1 MSKNYE
7 QQKQSERHFFNNFFK
22 TLEMDGSSFH
32 QPLLDPPDI
41 ILNDE
46 YNKKIGIEIRELY
59 NEKNLKGTI
68 ATFEKIITS
77 SKKHFN
83 TISNQEI
90 CVSFHFTKSNKR
102 LNENIEAIGEEI
114 AYNILNHLE
123 EYKRINR
130 HSFVID
136 NPIKDFKVLEKVK
149 LINCTSCSEK
159 GWYYDPELIY
169 GSGLKQETLANAIN
183 QKNKVVPIWS
193 ELHDYHQKWLLL
205 VETGVPSSVFS
216 THCEDDFDWSQ
227 FTMFDKIYIFDD
239 FMRRI
244 IFCKERHQNNVI

>member
-22 TLEMDGSSFH
+22 TLEMEGSSFH

-46 YNKKIGIEIRELY
+46 YNRKIGVEIRELY
-59 NEKNLKGTI
+59 DEKNLKGTL

-83 TISNQEI
+83 TISKQEI

-102 LNENIEAIGEEI
+102 LNKNIEAIGEEI
-114 AYNILNHLE
+114 ASVILNHLK

-130 HSFVID
+130 HSFIID
-136 NPIKDFKVLEKVK
+136 NPIKDFKALEKVK
-149 LINCTSCSEK
+149 LINCTSCFEK
-159 GWYYDPELIY
+159 GWFYDPELIF
-169 GSGLKQETLANAIN
+169 GSELKQETLAKAIN
-183 QKNKVVPIWS
+183 EKNKVVPKWDKS
-193 ELHDYHQKWLLL
+193 NDYHQKWLLL

-216 THCEDDFDWSQ
+216 THCEGDFDCSQ
-227 FTMFDKIYIFDD
+227 FKMFDKIYIFED
-239 FMRRI
+239 FMGGI
-244 IFCKERHQNNVI
+244 VSIK

>member
-22 TLEMDGSSFH
+22 TLEMEGSSFH

-46 YNKKIGIEIRELY
+46 YNRKIGVEIRELY
-59 NEKNLKGTI
+59 NQKNLKGTL

-83 TISNQEI
+83 TISTQEI
-90 CVSFHFTKSNKR
+90 CVSFHFTISNKR
-102 LNENIEAIGEEI
+102 LNKNIDAIGEEI
-114 AYNILNHLE
+114 AYIILNHLK

-130 HSFVID
+130 HSFIID
-136 NPIKDFKVLEKVK
+136 NPIKDFKALEKVK

-159 GWYYDPELIY
+159 DWFYDPELIY
-169 GSGLKQETLANAIN
+169 GSDLKQETLSKAIN
-183 QKNKVVPIWS
+183 EKNKVVPKWDKS
-193 ELHDYHQKWLLL
+193 NDYYQKWLLL

-216 THCEDDFDWSQ
+216 THCEGDFDWSQ
-227 FTMFDKIYIFDD
+227 FKMFDKIYIFDD
-239 FMRRI
+239 FMREI
-244 IFCKERHQNNVI
+244 VSIKQH